1 MSATAPDADR
11 GALRGAG
18 SPPPQP
24 REGRRIPSWLH
35 PVWGY
40 ALLAAWLVGPAWLHP
55 ATRLVGGARSDAGN
69 TVWNLWFVARALARG
84 EVPLHTTLL
93 HHPDGGVLLVA
104 DPLNSLV
111 AVPLTLAVG
120 PVAAWNLLA
129 ALHVVAGGL
138 AAHALGRRLGG
149 RGWLAGLGYAS
160 APVVLSHLQNGSSE
174 AVSTAWL
181 ALAWLALADALEH
194 GGRARCVRA
203 GLALAACALGGWYA
217 GVGAFAGAVAA
228 VAVGWTGVEARAAA
242 RRAGAAL
249 LVGLALVGPLAA
261 ATRAVARDDHGLVQ
275 IKSTEDL
282 ARVRRTVGA
291 ADPRAFVLP
300 GDFRAPD
307 FARLPANP
315 SDRVHTTYLGWVLG
329 ALAAAGLWRHRGD
342 RRAWVLAAV
351 GGTCAVLA
359 MGPVLVLD
367 GAPVALRGRALPLP
381 YALLER
387 LPGFDALSLLYRLST
402 ATALAAAVLAD
413 VGMAARRPR
422 AVPLACVAVLAEVF
436 LASPARHLPEVAELP
451 ADTALRTLATAPDGA
466 VLNLPVRPGANY
478 LREQTVHGK
487 PICGALNSGMNV
499 PGLKL
504 LQGLRALRVGKGSAA
519 GVAEQ
524 ARADGIRYV
533 VLHDDTLMDDV
544 FVGAALTVRQAFPA
558 LARDGSVSIYRLW

>member
-1 MSATAPDADR
+1 VSVATRDADR
-11 GALRGAG
+11 GALRGDV
-18 SPPPQP
+18 PPPQEQARTTLP
-24 REGRRIPSWLH
+24 DWLR
-35 PVWGY
+35 PAWAY
-40 ALLAAWLVGPAWLHP
+40 ALLAAWLLGPAWLHP
-55 ATRLVGGARSDAGN
+55 TTRLVGGARSDAGN
-69 TVWNLWFVARALARG
+69 TVWNLWFVASALARG
-84 EVPLHTTLL
+84 ELPLHTTLL
-93 HHPDGGVLLVA
+93 NHPTGGVLLVA
-104 DPLNSLV
+104 DPLNTLF
-111 AVPLTLAVG
+111 AVPLTRAVG
-120 PVAAWNLLA
+120 PVATWNLLA
-129 ALHVVAGGL
+129 GLHVVAGGL

-149 RGWLAGLGYAS
+149 RGWLAGIGYAS

-181 ALAWLALADALEH
+181 ALAWLALTDALER
-194 GGRARCVRA
+194 GGRGRCVRA
-203 GLALAACALGGWYA
+203 GVALAVCALGGWYA

-228 VAVGWTGVEARAAA
+228 GVLGWRGVEARAAA
-242 RRAGAAL
+242 RRAGAAV
-249 LVGLALVGPLAA
+249 LVGLTLVAPLAA
-261 ATRAVARDDHGLVQ
+261 GTRAVARDEHGLVQ

-315 SDRVHTTYLGWVLG
+315 SDRVHTTYLGWALG
-329 ALAAAGLWRHRGD
+329 ALAAVGLWRHRSD
-342 RRAWVLAAV
+342 RRAWVLAAI

-359 MGPVLVLD
+359 LGPVLVLD

-402 ATALAAAVLAD
+402 ATALAAALLADMGRGTGRARGVVLA
-413 VGMAARRPR
+413 GA
-422 AVPLACVAVLAEVF
+422 AVLAEVF
-436 LASPARHLPEVAELP
+436 LASPARHLPEIAELP
-451 ADTALRTLATAPDGA
+451 DDAALRALATAPDGA

-504 LQGLRALRVGKGSAA
+504 LGGLRSLRVGKGSAA
-519 GVAEQ
+519 TIAEQ

-533 VLHDDTLMDDV
+533 VLHDDALMDDV
-544 FVGAALTVRQAFPA
+544 FVGAALTVREAFPA